1 MAAKL
6 PHGQHQQ
13 EEGRQKMGQPFDA
26 VPEGFWAVQ
35 FSHVVQSPLKTCSD
49 KMTCIVYGST

>member
-6 PHGQHQQ
+6 PHRQHQQ
-13 EEGRQKMGQPFDA
+13 EEGRQEMGQPFDA

-35 FSHVVQSPLKTCSD
+35 FSHVV
-49 KMTCIVYGST
+49 